1 MAAKKNTVARS
12 PRPMQTGSLTD
23 RLARLEI
30 GDTLA
35 QVREMDLTR
44 KNAPADFVEAK
55 RSLVSSVTP
64 STARVIERYPERK
77 FEIESGVVASSGH
90 SIYCVCFVKRIK

>member
-1 MAAKKNTVARS
+1 MAAKKIPNARAA
-12 PRPMQTGSLTD
+12 RPMQSGSLTD

-30 GDTLA
+30 GDALS

-44 KNAPADFVEAK
+44 KLVPADFIEAK
-55 RSLVSSVTP
+55 RALVSTVTP

-77 FEIESGVVASSGH
+77 FEIESGTVMSSGH
-90 SIYCVCFVKRIK
+90 SLYCVCFVKRIK